1 MRCTLNISVGAVT
14 LNIFA
19 PRLSLLFFLLFS
31 FPCSLCFYFSSFL
44 FSLLPTSGYFINSAH
59 SRCYYSFFLHYTHYF
74 ILFSTLCNQ
83 LSVLLQG
90 HPRGLHKHTHAHYEA
105 GLRCRFSIP
114 VFTWEQTTSLHGLL
128 PFCCPPPC
136 WHKELM
142 EYK

>member
-1 MRCTLNISVGAVT
+1 MYLKYFSRSSDFKHFRPTSLPS
-14 LNIFA
+14 F
-19 PRLSLLFFLLFS
+19 LSSLFS

-44 FSLLPTSGYFINSAH
+44 FSILSTSGYFINSAH
-59 SRCYYSFFLHYTHYF
+59 SRCYYSFSLHYTHYF
-74 ILFSTLCNQ
+74 ILFSTPCNQ

-128 PFCCPPPC
+128 PFCCPPPM
-136 WHKELM
+136 LA
-142 EYK
+142 

>member
-44 FSLLPTSGYFINSAH
+44 FSLLSTSGYFINSAH

-74 ILFSTLCNQ
+74 ILFSTLCRNTNT
-83 LSVLLQG
+83 
-90 HPRGLHKHTHAHYEA
+90 HTHIMKLDCAVVFPS
-105 GLRCRFSIP
+105 RC
-114 VFTWEQTTSLHGLL
+114 L
-128 PFCCPPPC
+128 PGNRPHPCMVYFPFAAPPPAP
-136 WHKELM
+136 HVGIRS
-142 EYK
+142 

>member
-44 FSLLPTSGYFINSAH
+44 FSLLSTSGYFINSAH

-74 ILFSTLCNQ
+74 ILFPTPCNQ

-90 HPRGLHKHTHAHYEA
+90 HPGACTNTHAHYEA

-128 PFCCPPPC
+128 PVCCPPPPPM
-136 WHKELM
+136 LA
-142 EYK
+142 